1 MARNGKQ
8 GWWWMVTSRRPW
20 RSGDIIIIRRSI
32 VTDIKRIKELLLER
46 KRSIRSADSSNVV
59 THAEEVPRNAE
70 SIVL

>member
-1 MARNGKQ
+1 
-8 GWWWMVTSRRPW
+8 MVTSRRPW

-32 VTDIKRIKELLLER
+32 VTDIKRRIKELLLER